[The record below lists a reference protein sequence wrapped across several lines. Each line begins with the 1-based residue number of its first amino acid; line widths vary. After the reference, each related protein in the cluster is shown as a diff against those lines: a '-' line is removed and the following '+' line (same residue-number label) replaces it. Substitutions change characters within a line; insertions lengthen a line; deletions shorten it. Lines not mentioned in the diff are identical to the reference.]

1 MLWMFIAVT
10 RLYPFLPTALF
21 PTKKPKKTPHSF
33 DLVESWVYCNGLL
46 LLRIVFCRLV
56 YLPSRFGRW
65 GRRLNFCQTI
75 PLHPSLPPFFPLASP
90 FPSSLPPR
98 RLDSSIGTCPSVHTS
113 VHASTIHKTSHP
125 STHQLQVSANVRV
138 RLSSRITIDRS
149 VCNIKESPEFAVTQ

>member
-75 PLHPSLPPFFPLASP
+75 PLHPSLPS
-90 FPSSLPPR
+90 FPSHLPSLPPS
-98 RLDSSIGTCPSVHTS
+98 LPAASIHLSALVRPSIHPFMHPPSIRPPTHPHTNS
-113 VHASTIHKTSHP
+113 KFQRMLGYVYPQGSQSTDQFVI
-125 STHQLQVSANVRV
+125 
-138 RLSSRITIDRS
+138 
-149 VCNIKESPEFAVTQ
+149 